1 MQSTKNFRVA
11 VVGGGVAGSVCA
23 LRLAESGIN
32 VSLLEKGPELVNG
45 PPICHLHAGGSLY
58 RELSDEQCLAL
69 LEQSI
74 YTARSFSGSMRYRPT
89 LIAIPQRD
97 PGNIEQ
103 LLPRFQK
110 LREHYRQLVKA
121 DPLNEVIGR
130 VDDYF
135 QLVSQEDAE
144 RLATLPAVVEP
155 KTAEHWLINA
165 LRELDLN
172 KLKFPLVLVQEYG
185 VSLFR
190 VAACVSLAT
199 QNLDSVR
206 VHLHSDVEKIE
217 AIEHGWRVHYR
228 QKGLSNSL
236 DVDYLVNAA
245 GYQSGVID
253 DLLGVESARM
263 VEFKAAY
270 LAEWPQQ
277 QCPWPEVVIH
287 GLRGT
292 KHGMAQLTPYGQG
305 VFQLHGMTPGV
316 TLFEQGVSRSS
327 TRSAQPQ
334 LNAEILQLAFGQ
346 WSPDLAS
353 QRTQA
358 AIHYLAEFVPSFKNA
373 QVIVKPLSG
382 AQQIPGSD
390 LNQRVSGASFAASRY
405 ARSEIVKFSSALDA
419 ADDILSD
426 IGKLTQLSENLSIEL
441 QAINSLA
448 IELIDELAEEI
459 ALRRQYP
466 KALAT
471 QC

>member
-11 VVGGGVAGSVCA
+11 VIGGGVAGSLCA
-23 LRLAESGIN
+23 LRLAEAGLS

-45 PPICHLHAGGSLY
+45 PPVCHLHAGGSLY

-74 YTARSFSGSMRYRPT
+74 YTARSFASSMRYRPT
-89 LIAIPQRD
+89 LIAVPQRD

-103 LLPRFQK
+103 LLPRFEK
-110 LREHYRQLVKA
+110 LKEHYRQLVKK

-135 QLVSQEDAE
+135 QLVSQAYAKQ
-144 RLATLPAVVEP
+144 LAKLPVVAQPE
-155 KTAEHWLINA
+155 TAEHWLINA
-165 LRELDLN
+165 LRELDLS

-190 VAACVSLAT
+190 VAACVSLAA
-199 QNLDSVR
+199 QNLDSLS
-206 VHLHSDVEKIE
+206 VHLYCNVEKIDPLE
-217 AIEHGWRVHYR
+217 AGWRVHYH
-228 QKGLSNSL
+228 QKGDSKNL

-245 GYQSGVID
+245 GYRSGTID

-270 LAEWPQQ
+270 LAEWSQQ
-277 QCPWPEVVIH
+277 LCPWPEVVIH

-305 VFQLHGMTPGV
+305 VFQLHGMAPGI
-316 TLFEQGVSRSS
+316 TLFDQGISKSS
-327 TRSAQPQ
+327 TYSAQPQ
-334 LNAEILQLAFGQ
+334 MNAEISQLARGQ
-346 WSPDLAS
+346 WNVDLAS

-373 QVIVKPLSG
+373 QMIVKPLSG
-382 AQQIPGSD
+382 AQQIPGQD
-390 LNQRVSGASFAASRY
+390 INQRVSGASFAASRY
-405 ARSEIVKFSSALDA
+405 ARSEIVKFSSALEA
-419 ADDILSD
+419 ADDILTD
-426 IGKLTQLSENLSIEL
+426 IRQLTPLPMDLSAEL
-441 QAINSLA
+441 QTICSVDIKSIDSLA
-448 IELIDELAEEI
+448 TEI
-459 ALRRQYP
+459 ALRRKYP

>member
-1 MQSTKNFRVA
+1 MQSTENFRIA
-11 VVGGGVAGSVCA
+11 VVGGGVAGSLCA
-23 LRLAESGIN
+23 LRLAESGLH

-58 RELSDEQCLAL
+58 RELSDGQCLAL

-74 YTARSFSGSMRYRPT
+74 YTARSFSHSMRYRPT
-89 LIAIPQRD
+89 LIAIPKRD
-97 PGNIEQ
+97 PGYIEQ
-103 LLPRFQK
+103 LLPRFEK
-110 LREHYRQLVKA
+110 LRAHYRQLVNQ
-121 DPLNEVIGR
+121 DPLNEVIGQ

-135 QLVSQEDAE
+135 QLVNQPDAQ
-144 RLATLPAVVEP
+144 RLAKLPAVAEP
-155 KTAEHWLINA
+155 KSAEQWLINA
-165 LRELDLN
+165 LRELDLD

-190 VAACVSLAT
+190 VAACVSLAAEKL
-199 QNLDSVR
+199 NSLS
-206 VHLHSDVEKIE
+206 VHLNSDVEKVDALE
-217 AIEHGWRVHYR
+217 KGWRVHYR
-228 QKGLSNSL
+228 QNGQAKSM

-245 GYQSGVID
+245 GFRSGSID

-270 LAEWPQQ
+270 LADWPQE

-287 GLRGT
+287 GQRGT

-305 VFQLHGMTPGV
+305 VFQLHGMAPGV
-316 TLFEQGVSRSS
+316 TLFEQGVAKSS
-327 TRSAQPQ
+327 AMSAQPQ
-334 LNAEILQLAFGQ
+334 LSAELSLLANGQ
-346 WSPDLAS
+346 WSQELAS
-353 QRTQA
+353 ERTQA
-358 AIHYLAEFVPSFKNA
+358 AINYLAEFVPSFKSA
-373 QVIVKPLSG
+373 KVIMKPLSG

-419 ADDILSD
+419 ADDILAD
-426 IGKLTQLSENLSIEL
+426 IGQLIEVPRALSGELTSVTSV
-441 QAINSLA
+441 A
-448 IELIDELAEEI
+448 IESIDKLAQKI
-459 ALRRQYP
+459 ALRRKFP